1 MNRALRIMELTRDIF
16 TLPFKEAEAVIK
28 NRFRTLPLKLHP
40 DRKGGDTA
48 KFREMNEAVDGSIT
62 QLR

>member
-1 MNRALRIMELTRDIF
+1 MELTRDII
-16 TLPFKEAEAVIK
+16 TLAFKEAEAVIK

-40 DRKGGDTA
+40 DRKAGDTA